1 MYFLKEGKMNREQN
15 RKILEVTILMSLV
28 VTFLYAS
35 GCSNPVAHIAEFASS
50 NLAGVKPIYG
60 PSAERYRLVP
70 YDSLNVKFTYHP
82 ERDPKVAIPIRP
94 DGNITL
100 EGIGSISAA
109 GLTPEQLSKIIAEKS
124 SGRLKDPE
132 VIVTIAQYAPRKIYV
147 GGEVKAP
154 GIVSIQ
160 EVMTP
165 LQAIFDRG
173 GFTLTAQED
182 SVILIRDAA
191 SGNPQIG
198 RINVNQA
205 MEEAV
210 PEQITLLPNDV
221 LYVPRTGIGRATEWV
236 RQHIKELIPYEIL
249 SYGSFIR

>member
-1 MYFLKEGKMNREQN
+1 MGTERID
-15 RKILEVTILMSLV
+15 KILVARILIGLV
-28 VTFLYAS
+28 VSLLFAS
-35 GCSNPVAHIAEFASS
+35 GCGNPVANVPEFPTG
-50 NLAGVKPIYG
+50 NLAGVKPVYG

-70 YDSLNVKFTYHP
+70 YDFINVKFTYHP
-82 ERDPKVAIPIRP
+82 EQDTKVALPIRP
-94 DGNITL
+94 DGNISL

-109 GLTPEQLSKIIAEKS
+109 GLTPEQLAKIITEKS

-154 GIVSIQ
+154 GIVSLQ

-173 GFTLTAQED
+173 GFTTTAQVD

-205 MEEAV
+205 MEEAIA
-210 PEQITLLPNDV
+210 EQVTLLPNDV
-221 LYVPRTGIGRATEWV
+221 LYVPRTGIGRATEWT
-236 RQHIKELIPYEIL
+236 RQHIRELIPWEIL
-249 SYGSFIR
+249 SISPYTFFK